1 MTVGVRTAHTADL
14 DPAELRAVRALLGA
28 AFDGGYDDDDW
39 EHALGGMHVLVSDE
53 QGLAAHGS
61 VIQRRARYRKRWLR
75 VGYVE
80 GVGVRADV
88 RRQGLGGRVMAEVE
102 RIIDRAYDLGALSAS
117 DDGAPLYAARGWRLW
132 RGRLYGLGP
141 RGVVRLR
148 DDEDCTY
155 VRPAAAGDL
164 DFKRKLVFDWRD
176 GDVL

>member
-1 MTVGVRTAHTADL
+1 MSELKIAHTADL
-14 DPAELRAVRALLGA
+14 DAATLAAARTLLYEALPHD
-28 AFDGGYDDDDW
+28 FEEYDW

-53 QGLAAHGS
+53 RGLAAHGS

-102 RIIDRAYDLGALSAS
+102 RIVDRAYDLGALSAS

-132 RGRLYGLGP
+132 RGRLCGLGP